1 MYESI
6 LAAIMDAKLKVME
19 TAQYLWDHPETGY
32 REALGS
38 RYVADKL
45 RELGLEVQEF
55 DIPGCV
61 AVYDTG
67 KPGPNI
73 CIMGELDSLIIFDHP
88 DCNEKGYVHACA
100 HHMQT
105 AAMLGA
111 AYGLIK
117 SDVKDKLCGKLTFV
131 AVPAEECIEL
141 AFREELRKAGKIRYY
156 GGKPEFL
163 ARGVFDGVDI
173 SMMCHGATH
182 RGDEDVWMC
191 GTSNGMVGKIIHY
204 TGLACH
210 AASPHKGVNALYAAT
225 LGLSA
230 VNAIREKFEEK
241 DYIRVHPIM
250 TRGGDVVNA
259 IPDHA
264 ELETYVRSASVKGMV
279 TAAKAVDRAFVGGA
293 VSVGCECRIS
303 TKAGYMPT
311 TVSNELTDLC
321 MDVIPAVTGKKT
333 SLDPHET
340 GSTDMGDI
348 STIMPT
354 MQFNVGGSV
363 GAYHSKN
370 LIVPECNREAM
381 YLNGGRVMAAV
392 AYELLKDGGKKANEV
407 KAAYKPEFASPAE
420 YMALADSFF
429 SDKIYNIDI
438 E

>member
-6 LAAIMDAKLKVME
+6 LAAIIGAKEPVLE

-32 REALGS
+32 REYESS
-38 RYVADKL
+38 RFVAEKL
-45 RELGLEVQEF
+45 RELGLEVREF

-67 KPGPNI
+67 RPGPNL

-100 HHMQT
+100 HHMQP

-111 AYGLIK
+111 AYGLLK
-117 SDVKDKLCGKLTFV
+117 SGAEDKLCGKLTFV

-141 AFREELRKAGKIRYY
+141 AFREELRKNGKIRYY

-163 ARGVFDGVDI
+163 ARGVFDDVDI
-173 SMMCHGATH
+173 AMMCHGATYKE
-182 RGDEDVWMC
+182 DEAVWMC

-210 AASPHKGVNALYAAT
+210 AASPHKGINALYAAT

-279 TAAKAVDRAFVGGA
+279 EAAKAVDRAFVGGA
-293 VSVGCECRIS
+293 VSMGCECRIS

-311 TVSNELTDLC
+311 IVSKEFTDLC
-321 MDVIPAVTGKKT
+321 ANVIPSVTGKRT
-333 SLDPHET
+333 SLEPHET

-348 STIMPT
+348 STLMPT

-370 LIVPECNREAM
+370 LTVPECNRESM
-381 YLNGGRVMAAV
+381 YLNGGRVMASV
-392 AYELLKDGGKKANEV
+392 AYELLSEGGKKAD
-407 KAAYKPEFASPAE
+407 AIITAYKPEFASPAE

-429 SDKIYNIDI
+429 SDKTYQINID
-438 E
+438 